1 MSKQRITAAA
11 GRHGQNLLRASLQ
24 ATGQATLLVLITILG
39 WAPREAAAQPPRA
52 RNFVYVESNDPAGN
66 AIFAFARND
75 ANGSLM
81 PLPGSPFPAGGLG
94 ITFTTALGPFDS
106 DQEVIVN
113 PQHTLLFA
121 VNGGSDTI
129 AVFNIQ
135 ADGSLTPVAGS
146 PFPSGAPIP

>member
-1 MSKQRITAAA
+1 MGTNQGGSTHHVDNESPRRPGYTVELASCQPSSDGA
-11 GRHGQNLLRASLQ
+11 GDLAGSDWRS
-24 ATGQATLLVLITILG
+24 G
-39 WAPREAAAQPPRA
+39 WGRESSAQPPRA

-81 PLPGSPFPAGGLG
+81 PLPGSPFPAGGSG

-135 ADGSLTPVAGS
+135 ADER
-146 PFPSGAPIP
+146 